1 MMCRCHNYGSVEAN
15 IITPKVLCMALLKVY
30 KLAAGVGDIDLR
42 DRCHVVNTVA
52 LRGCRAVIINIMTCT
67 SNKKRIRKLNRVTV
81 TST

>member
-42 DRCHVVNTVA
+42 DRCHGVNTVA
-52 LRGCRAVIINIMTCT
+52 LEGRDEG
-67 SNKKRIRKLNRVTV
+67 SD
-81 TST
+81 SEPHWPPESSES